1 MRPGWSRAAAVPLRR
16 LTHSLD
22 GAPRM
27 ALHFPFMHFFAR
39 INIFL
44 LTAGLAS
51 AAVTEKI
58 RYRLG
63 EAGTLGANNMPL
75 DAVGG
80 YNLLAQ
86 INGAGTFVVTNGLGA
101 GDSTAA
107 LRFNGINQGFY
118 GNGGDMNTIIGTDNF
133 GVELWVRTPNITQE
147 GYDFIFSLTGDTGAA
162 TGPAIHLANGRWSAS
177 IPGYQWIGGNPFVAG
192 GGVAAVANVW
202 TRLAVVR
209 TSGVFRLYVN
219 GVAHPETT
227 GQPPVGMNGFHMA
240 VNPGGA
246 TYFEGDIDEVRVFT
260 FAAGAFDAAT
270 DLYQPAEPPIT
281 DFSGQAVI
289 SEIAASGTSGMED
302 ADGTNADWIELKN
315 PTTTHVQLNGWRLS
329 DDALLPAK
337 WTFPATILAPGA
349 SMIVFASG
357 KNRAVS
363 GSELHT
369 NFSLDPDGE
378 FVSLTRPDGSVAT
391 SFTFP
396 KQKSGASWGQGR
408 RLEAQPVTP
417 SSAAKFNA
425 MTDSSLALTWT
436 QPDFA
441 DGAWTSG
448 AAAIGYD
455 DGIDDSSGLALQG
468 YWKFD
473 SASGTVAVDSSVRG
487 INGTMVGG
495 AAFTADGGG
504 RSGQPGDRALDL
516 GVGNGGRYV
525 AWNQAAGGAFDAITN
540 NNKFTLSVWTYGGA
554 NAPTQG
560 YLFNM
565 GSQTDGGGTR
575 TALVHLPWTDQNIY
589 WDTGGCCGG
598 DTRMYKLEP
607 NTARWQGAWN
617 HYVFLKDGDR
627 KEIWQNGVLWH
638 TASNHAPVTLIRS
651 FILGLGQPGLMDELA
666 LWAGALNAA
675 QIQALAARTAA
686 PDSFNVFGSAVQQNV
701 RAAMHGI
708 TPSAM
713 LRVPF
718 TLSSPPAWD
727 ELRLRVRYDDA
738 FVAYLNG
745 VEVARRNAPASVAF
759 NSLALT
765 NRSKGDV
772 LGSVADINISSAL
785 PLLRTNGQ
793 PNVLAIH
800 GLNDAV
806 SSPEFLIEPQLTAY
820 RMLPGRHFSPPT
832 PSASNGEGF
841 SNSVLDTSFTV
852 DRGFYDTP
860 QTTII
865 TTLTPDA
872 TLHYT
877 LDGSVPGPGNPASTA
892 VPSAPGGTPSVALNI
907 ATTTVVRAVAT
918 RPDWMPTNADTH
930 TYLFANSIV
939 NQPAAPPGV
948 PATWGVYGA
957 YGPSAGQP
965 MIADYAMDQ
974 RVVSGA
980 VARHSVREGLLALPA
995 VCLSLPAADLFHAT
1009 NGLYSNSVN
1018 AGPDWVRAASM
1029 EIIHPDGTRA
1039 NLQANLGLRIHGGLS
1054 RQHWHSPKHSFTLSF
1069 KTLYGPGKL
1078 DYKLFDDTPVR
1089 QWDELVLRAS
1099 STDSFAVEYVGAYE
1113 YPNDRASYLRDP
1125 WMKDSFAAMGQ
1136 PTGHSLY
1143 VNLFLN
1149 GLYWGQYNLG
1159 EIYVESWHEENFGGA
1174 KEEYDVVKDLNELES
1189 GSRTDWDAALTLAAA
1204 GFPDDAAFYRIQGR
1218 NADGTRNAALPVYL
1232 DMANLIDYMI
1242 LHIYATARDWPVHNW
1257 WGGRRRGAESE
1268 GFKFYPW
1275 DQEITNLNL
1284 AWVNTYSGGSWFE
1297 EVNSPGTPAAF
1308 YDKLRLST
1316 RFQRQFGDRVQAVC
1330 FANGPLTPAACQA
1343 RWLARQMQTDQSIV
1357 AESARWG
1364 DARQATQYT
1373 REANWLPEMNW
1384 VANTWWAGNH
1394 PQALARFRRVSLFP
1408 NVVAPVMSQ
1417 HGGDIAAGFQLTL
1430 TAPAGTIYFTL
1441 NGVEPIS
1448 LTGVVAPT
1456 AVAYSGAI
1464 TLNADT
1470 VMKAR
1475 VLSAGSM
1482 SALTTATFLVAVP
1495 ASALNLVVSEIHY
1508 HPATGGFEFIE
1519 LMNAGASV
1527 VDLGGVTLSDA
1538 VGFTFPAGTKMS
1550 PGERL
1555 IVTEIG
1561 ATFPPAVRNAGA
1573 YTGKLANSGE
1583 TLVVSA
1589 ANGTVILTIT
1599 YDDAAPWPAEAD
1611 GSGASLTLIR
1621 PASLP
1626 NPGTAANWRAS
1637 VTTGGTPGSSEATT
1651 FTGSPNADTDLDG
1664 LTALLEYA
1672 LGTSDTI
1679 ANTAPLTAAL
1689 VGSSIAVS
1697 LITNSAAEDV
1707 LLTPEISTTLTAWQP
1722 AVVPPPVAAGTG
1734 TAGKVASTWQ
1744 ISPPPGASRIFV
1756 RFSASLLP
1764 P

>member
-1 MRPGWSRAAAVPLRR
+1 MKSVLLPVFGCLLSAGAACA
-16 LTHSLD
+16 T
-22 GAPRM
+22 
-27 ALHFPFMHFFAR
+27 
-39 INIFL
+39 
-44 LTAGLAS
+44 
-51 AAVTEKI
+51 VTEKI

-63 EAGTLGANNMPL
+63 EAGSLGADNMPL
-75 DAVGG
+75 DGTGG

-147 GYDFIFSLTGDTGAA
+147 NYDFIFSLTGDSGAA

-177 IPGYQWIGGNPFVAG
+177 IPGYQWIGGSPFDPG
-192 GGVAAVANVW
+192 GGVPAVANVW

-209 TSGVFRLYVN
+209 SAGLFRLYVN
-219 GVAHPETT
+219 GVAHPLTT
-227 GQPPVGMNGFHMA
+227 TQPPVGMNGFHLA

-246 TYFEGDIDEVRVFT
+246 VYFEGDIDEVRVFT
-260 FAAGAFDAAT
+260 FAAGAFNAAT

-281 DFSGQAVI
+281 DFSGQAII
-289 SEIAASGTSGMED
+289 SEIAASGTAGVED

-315 PTTTHVQLNGWRLS
+315 PTGAHVQLNGWRLS
-329 DDALLPAK
+329 DDPLLPAK

-349 SMIVFASG
+349 SMVVFASG

-396 KQKSGASWGQGR
+396 KQKSGASYGQGR
-408 RLEAQPVTP
+408 RLEAQPVTG
-417 SSAAKFNA
+417 SSAAKFKA
-425 MTDSSLALTWT
+425 MTDGSLALTWT

-487 INGTMVGG
+487 MSGTLFGG
-495 AAFTADGGG
+495 ATFTADGGG
-504 RSGQPGDRALDL
+504 RSGLPGDRALDL

-525 AWNQAAGGAFDAITN
+525 AWNQAASGAFDALTN

-565 GSQTDGGGTR
+565 GSQSDGGGTR

-598 DTRMYKLEP
+598 DTRMNKLEP

-638 TASNHAPVTLIRS
+638 TASNNAPLTVVRS
-651 FILGLGQPGLMDELA
+651 FLLGTAQPGLMDELA
-666 LWAGALNAA
+666 LWAGALNAT
-675 QIQALAARTAA
+675 QIQSLAARTAT
-686 PDSFNVFGSAVQQNV
+686 PDSFNTFAPDVQQNV
-701 RAAMHGI
+701 RTAMHGI

-718 TLSSPPAWD
+718 TLNSPPAWD
-727 ELRLRVRYDDA
+727 ELRLRVRHDDA

-759 NSLALT
+759 NSLALI
-765 NRSKGDV
+765 NRSKGAV
-772 LGSVADINISSAL
+772 LDSAEEINISSAL

-806 SSPEFLIEPQLTAY
+806 SSPEFFIEPQLTAY
-820 RMLPGRHFSPPT
+820 RLLPGRHFSPPT
-832 PSASNGEGF
+832 PRATNDAGF
-841 SNSVLDTSFTV
+841 SNYVLDTSFTV
-852 DRGFYDTP
+852 DRGFYDTS
-860 QTTII
+860 QTTTI
-865 TTLTPDA
+865 TTPTTDA

-877 LDGSVPGPGNPASTA
+877 LNGTLPGPGNPASTA
-892 VPSAPGGTPSVALNI
+892 VSSAPGGTPSVTLNI
-907 ATTTVVRAVAT
+907 ATTTVVRAIAT
-918 RPDWMPTNADTH
+918 RADWMPTNADTH
-930 TYLFANSIV
+930 TYLFPNHIQ

-948 PATWGVYGA
+948 PATWGVYGG
-957 YGPSAGQP
+957 YGPQIGQP

-974 RVVSGA
+974 RVVTGA
-980 VARHSVREGLLALPA
+980 LPGHTVRDGLLALPA
-995 VCLSLPAADLFHAT
+995 VCLSLPNADLFDAT
-1009 NGLYSNSVN
+1009 TGMYSNSPN
-1018 AGPDWVRAASM
+1018 QGGEWTRPASM
-1029 EIIHPDGTRA
+1029 EIIYPDGTRA
-1039 NLQANLGLRIHGGLS
+1039 NIQANFGLRIHGGLS

-1069 KTLYGPGKL
+1069 KTQFGPGKL
-1078 DYKLFDDTPVR
+1078 DHKLFDDTPVR

-1099 STDSFAVEYVGAYE
+1099 STDSFAVEYVGPNE

-1136 PTGHSLY
+1136 PTGHSRY

-1149 GLYWGQYNLG
+1149 GLYWGQYNLA
-1159 EIYVESWHEENFGGA
+1159 EIYVESWHEENFSGA

-1218 NADGTRNAALPVYL
+1218 NADGTRNPALPVYL

-1257 WGGRRRGAESE
+1257 WGGRRRGPESS

-1308 YDKLRLST
+1308 YDKLRLNT
-1316 RFQRQFGDRVQAVC
+1316 RFQREFGDRVQAVC
-1330 FANGPLTPAACQA
+1330 FGNGPLTPATCQA
-1343 RWLARQMQTDQSIV
+1343 RWLARQMETDQSIV

-1364 DARQATQYT
+1364 DARQANVYT
-1373 REANWLPEMNW
+1373 REGNWLPEMNW

-1408 NVVAPVMSQ
+1408 NVVAPTMSQ
-1417 HGGDIAAGFQLTL
+1417 QGGDIAAGFPLTL
-1430 TAPAGTIYFTL
+1430 TAPAGTIYYTL

-1448 LTGVVAPT
+1448 LTGVVAPG

-1470 VMKAR
+1470 VVKAR
-1475 VLSAGSM
+1475 VLSAGST
-1482 SALTTATFLVAVP
+1482 SALTIGTFVVAVP
-1495 ASALNLVVSEIHY
+1495 ASALNLVVSELHY

-1519 LMNAGASV
+1519 FLNAGASV
-1527 VDLGGVTLSDA
+1527 IDLGGVTLSDA
-1538 VGFTFPAGTKMS
+1538 VAFTFPAATKLN

-1555 IVTEIG
+1555 IVTETG
-1561 ATFPPAVRNAGA
+1561 GTFPPAVRNAGA

-1583 TLVVSA
+1583 TLVVTA
-1589 ANGTVILTIT
+1589 ANGAPILTIT
-1599 YDDAAPWPAEAD
+1599 YSDTAPWPPEAD
-1611 GSGASLTLIR
+1611 GTGTSLTLIR
-1621 PASLP
+1621 PHTRPDP
-1626 NPGTAANWRAS
+1626 NVAAHWRVSA
-1637 VTTGGTPGSSEATT
+1637 VPGGTPGSTDATI
-1651 FTGSPNADTDLDG
+1651 FTGSPTADADLDG

-1672 LGTSDTI
+1672 LGTSDTVPTPSPI
-1679 ANTAPLTAAL
+1679 IVGPGIIISVPRSLT
-1689 VGSSIAVS
+1689 
-1697 LITNSAAEDV
+1697 AEDV
-1707 LLTPEISTTLTAWQP
+1707 ALVPQISSSLTSWSTAVAVAQPGYSP
-1722 AVVPPPVAAGTG
+1722 AV
-1734 TAGKVASTWQ
+1734 WQ
-1744 ISPPPGASRIFV
+1744 ITPPPGATRAFV
-1756 RFSASLLP
+1756 RVLVVQW
-1764 P
+1764 